1 MTHFDLLQLP
11 VAYHLFHLILLTLL
25 TPYPSTMPRRLLY
38 SFAQFYNSNFE
49 RRPTATL
56 IVTNGVLNS
65 VADILAQSSSI
76 LLHKPTVQNPLPPTY
91 DPARTLRFAVFGMAM
106 GPIIGRWMRL
116 LEKRIPMPNVSRGGG
131 LTLPGE
137 VVRKKGGEGV
147 QLAKRVLADQVVMAP
162 IGLCLFVGSMG
173 IMEGHSQ
180 LEISEKFRDI
190 YWAAL
195 FANWKIWPLIQTI
208 NFKLMPIQYRVPFQ
222 STCGIA
228 WTLYLSLLNAQ

>member
-1 MTHFDLLQLP
+1 
-11 VAYHLFHLILLTLL
+11 
-25 TPYPSTMPRRLLY
+25 MPRRLLY
-38 SFAQFYNSNFE
+38 SFAQFYNANFE

-76 LLHKPTVQNPLPPTY
+76 LLHKPTAQSPLAPTY
-91 DPARTLRFAVFGMAM
+91 DPSRTLRFAVFGMAM

-116 LEKRIPMPNVSRGGG
+116 LEKKIPMPN
-131 LTLPGE
+131 
-137 VVRKKGGEGV
+137 GGEGI

-228 WTLYLSLLNAQ
+228 WTLYLSLLNARDNKVLEQEHHVRHV

>member
-1 MTHFDLLQLP
+1 
-11 VAYHLFHLILLTLL
+11 
-25 TPYPSTMPRRLLY
+25 MPRKLLY

-76 LLHKPTVQNPLPPTY
+76 FLHKPTVQNPLPPTY
-91 DPARTLRFAVFGMAM
+91 DPTRTLRFAVFGMAM

-131 LTLPGE
+131 LTLPGG
-137 VVRKKGGEGV
+137 VVRKKGGEGI

-228 WTLYLSLLNAQ
+228 WTLYLSLLNAKDNKVLEQEHIVKQV